1 MRVLTSAPSR
11 NAAVVLALALV
22 QGIAIQYTLTHFGA
36 WLAAGALAISALVLL
51 ALPRALP
58 QAVASVARLR
68 RRLVWWHGL
77 WLLIFLSDLVFR
89 IRDLKTVQDA
99 PLDFWAGYRVAL
111 IAAAAF
117 LLVMRLSIGRGYW
130 LRSLCSGLPGALGL
144 YAVVCVISTFW
155 SVYPEWTLYKSLEYL
170 VDVAVLAAIVSE
182 AGTSERYKTLL
193 DWTWILMALLLASVW
208 AGAVVWPD
216 KAWTHDP
223 GMTGKQLEGVL
234 PQISGNGVGEL
245 AAVLAVVSL
254 SRLLGRSG
262 VRSRTAFYGLAF
274 AASSFTL
281 ILSQT
286 RSALIAFAF
295 GAALVL
301 LFSRRIAVATFLV
314 IAAALVISQT
324 SFADTFWTYFR
335 RGQDQRQFST
345 LSGRAEWWASAWNS
359 FLERPLRGFGAYAGG
374 RFVALANVS
383 EQTASSLHSTWLEIL
398 LGAGIPGALPVLAAL
413 IGAWRFVLRPPRHGS
428 GSLDRQL
435 ALEAVG
441 VLAVV
446 TVRSIFTVHLIWH
459 PSLAFLAALGYA
471 ELLRRGRN
479 IHRCTANFQPARL
492 SVSR

>member
-1 MRVLTSAPSR
+1 MRVLTSTPSR
-11 NAAVVLALALV
+11 NAAVLLALALV
-22 QGIAIQYTLTHFGA
+22 QGIAIQYTLNHYGA
-36 WLAAGALAISALVLL
+36 WLATAALAISALVLL
-51 ALPRALP
+51 AVPRALSR
-58 QAVASVARLR
+58 ALASVARLG

-77 WLLIFLSDLVFR
+77 WLLLFLSDLVFR

-99 PLDFWAGYRVAL
+99 PLDFWAAYRIAL
-111 IAAAAF
+111 IATAAF
-117 LLVMRLSIGRGYW
+117 LLIARLSIGRGYW
-130 LRSLCSGLPGALGL
+130 LRSLCSGLPGVLAF
-144 YAVVCVISTFW
+144 YAVVCVVSAFW
-155 SVYPEWTLYKSLEYL
+155 SVYPQWTLYKSLEYL
-170 VDVAVLAAIVSE
+170 VDVAVLAAVVTA

-208 AGAVVWPD
+208 AGAVIWPD

-254 SRLLGRSG
+254 SRLAGRSG
-262 VRSRTAFYGLAF
+262 VRSRPAFYGLTF
-274 AASSFTL
+274 AASAFTL
-281 ILSQT
+281 TLSQT

-301 LFSRRIAVATFLV
+301 LLSRRIAVATFLV
-314 IAAALVISQT
+314 IAAALVLSQT
-324 SFADTFWTYFR
+324 SFADAFWTYFR
-335 RGQDQRQFST
+335 RGQDRQQFSS

-359 FLERPLRGFGAYAGG
+359 FLERPLMGFGAYAGG

-383 EQTASSLHSTWLEIL
+383 ERTASSLHSTWLEIL
-398 LGAGIPGALPVLAAL
+398 LGTGVVGVLPVLAAL
-413 IGAWRFVLRPPRHGS
+413 IGAWHFLLRPLRYVS
-428 GSLDRQL
+428 RSLDRQL

-459 PSLAFLAALGYA
+459 PSLAFLVALGYA
-471 ELLRRGRN
+471 ELLRRGRKT
-479 IHRCTANFQPARL
+479 HRCAANFQPARF